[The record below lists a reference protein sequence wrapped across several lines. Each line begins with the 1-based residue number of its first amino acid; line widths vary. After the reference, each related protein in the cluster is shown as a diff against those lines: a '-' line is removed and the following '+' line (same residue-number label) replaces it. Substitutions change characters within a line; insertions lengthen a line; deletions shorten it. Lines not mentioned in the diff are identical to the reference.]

1 MLIYDGV
8 DTRGGLMY
16 SRYDRTRV
24 ESVFKQAVGKEKD
37 ARDKHPPSRT
47 FQMNLANGNMKGS
60 LQMLKHSHNPNMI
73 IAEKVHARTP
83 LERNTEPPGP
93 QSEADKY
100 GFSMIRHQ
108 EKPPW
113 QKVDLPQSAAQE
125 IGWLITASAT
135 YAQLMAQ
142 KAQSQKGNPVG
153 QARLEGYRSQSL
165 ADLSGGELNMDG
177 TQTKKGEL
185 SKVVTQCRS
194 VPQLPSYV
202 PHLEN
207 SKLKNLPGNVAG
219 MRLDSHKLNN
229 PRFRKPK
236 VTCELTDYADKY
248 YAVMRHS
255 PYNQSAAR
263 GGAVDRTSRD

>member
-16 SRYDRTRV
+16 SRYDRNRV
-24 ESVFKQAVGKEKD
+24 ESVFKQAVGKEKE

-73 IAEKVHARTP
+73 IAEKVQARTP
-83 LERNTEPPGP
+83 LDRNTEPPV

-100 GFSMIRHQ
+100 GISMIRHQ
-108 EKPPW
+108 EKPTW
-113 QKVDLPQSAAQE
+113 QKIDLPQSAGQE
-125 IGWLITASAT
+125 IGWLIAASAT
-135 YAQLMAQ
+135 HAQMMAQ
-142 KAQSQKGNPVG
+142 KAQSQKSNPVG
-153 QARLEGYRSQSL
+153 QARLEAYRTQSYS
-165 ADLSGGELNMDG
+165 DLSAGELNLDG

-185 SKVVTQCRS
+185 SKVITQCRS

-202 PHLEN
+202 PHLES
-207 SKLKNLPGNVAG
+207 SKNKNLPGETKG
-219 MRLDSHKLNN
+219 MRADAAMLNN

-236 VTCELTDYADKY
+236 VTCALTDYADKY

-255 PYNQSAAR
+255 PYNQAAAR